1 MKGWLRRSQIWL
13 HLPMLF
19 VAFLFLAPLLW
30 MLSTA
35 FKTPDDI
42 IQGLGAMRWI
52 PRPIT
57 NQNFLSVLGKA
68 EEFPIWRWTANSL
81 LISLAVTALVL
92 TVDSLAAF
100 AYSRLRWRG
109 RDALFGALVATMLV
123 PGQAL
128 LIPSYLLIHT
138 LGWLDTYSSLIVPAG
153 A

>member
-1 MKGWLRRSQIWL
+1 MRAALRRSQIWL
-13 HLPMLF
+13 HVPMLC

-42 IQGLGAMRWI
+42 IQGLGALRWL

-57 NQNFLSVLGKA
+57 TGNFVSVLSKA

-100 AYSRLRWRG
+100 AYSLLRCRG
-109 RDALFGALVATMLV
+109 LASLSSLLVATRPLLRS
-123 PGQAL
+123 AL
-128 LIPSYLLIHT
+128 TFHH
-138 LGWLDTYSSLIVPAG
+138 DT
-153 A
+153 